1 MDHKKVFSDWKAR
14 IETGE
19 EFQDSDSTRDALE
32 GMNDASAKAET
43 SLSMLCKL
51 AAESEKLQETLLRKV
66 YGQEHAVSSF
76 VTGYFQAELL
86 KTTDS
91 SIRKPA
97 ATFLFVGAPGVGK
110 TYLAETVAEVLK
122 LPFARFDMSEYSDK
136 DAVMEFAGSDGV
148 YKGSKEGN
156 VTGFV
161 KNNPECVLIF
171 DEIEK
176 AHLNVLHLFL
186 QILDAGRLRD
196 SCTDKE
202 ICFDQTMIILTTN
215 AGYSIYDD
223 VRNTCLDK
231 IPKRAVIQTLRT
243 ECDPRTGNPF
253 FPPALCSR
261 FASGNVI
268 LFNRMEPQYLK
279 QILKYHLNRW
289 VTNLEEKFNVEIQ
302 LDKYV
307 STALMLAEGGTADA
321 RMISGRAEKFLSK
334 EIFELFRQMA
344 SASSNERLNKMKKIS
359 FRVDL
364 DLDKVPSEIKELFLT
379 ADDHQKAMKR
389 LARDHQVLQ
398 YDTYQRISKDG
409 VTAEVI
415 LKDFKLRYAVE
426 GVDSGRIL
434 GEAERPSVTFGDI
447 IGAEEAK
454 EELKFFVEYMKH
466 PNQYSAK
473 GFSPPKGVLLY
484 GVPGTGKTMLAKA
497 MAAEAKMTFMSAEG
511 SQFLKKYVGE
521 GPELVHALFRTAR
534 KYAPTILFIDEI
546 DAIGKNRQNRDAD
559 SARSDTLNALL
570 TEMSGFGTSEE
581 NQVFVLAATN
591 FDVNGKDKHSLD
603 PALLR
608 RFDRKI
614 LVDLPNKEERFRFLK
629 QRKNQSP
636 VLAFSDREA
645 DRIAAGSGGMTLAK
659 IKLILSFS
667 MRCAVEKKSEFVT
680 DEILEEAFASYDD
693 GTDTN
698 SLCTKDELRRIAI
711 HEAGHAFVCWKNNHI
726 PAYLTIMGNKS
737 YGGYMMQEHGCGA
750 FNLTRQQVHERIQE
764 ALAGRAAEIVIYGEE
779 DGVSSGAAN
788 DLNVA
793 TQLAEKMIGQWGMDR
808 EFGMAVIHE
817 RNGLYSD
824 LTHELHDRVNAI
836 LNQMLDETISKVGEN
851 KGEIKLL
858 ADMLMQKN
866 HLNSQDI
873 REVLES
879 KSRMDAR

>member
-1 MDHKKVFSDWKAR
+1 MAMDYEKIFLEWKANR
-14 IETGE
+14 EDGQKSE
-19 EFQDSDSTRDALE
+19 DSTVDAASGAEDAVPRDGA
-32 GMNDASAKAET
+32 
-43 SLSMLCKL
+43 SLSVLYEL
-51 AAESEKLQETLLRKV
+51 TEEASELRRRLLEKI

-76 VTGYFQAELL
+76 VTGYFQARLL
-86 KTTDS
+86 KMTDPS
-91 SIRKPA
+91 VRKPA
-97 ATFLFVGAPGVGK
+97 ASFLFVGAPGVGK
-110 TYLAETVAEVLK
+110 TYLAETAAEVLDC
-122 LPFARFDMSEYSDK
+122 PFARFDMSEYSDK
-136 DAVMEFAGSDGV
+136 DAVMEFSGSDGV
-148 YKGSKEGN
+148 YKGSKKGN

-161 KNNPECVLIF
+161 KKNQRCVLLF

-196 SCTDKE
+196 SCTDEE
-202 ICFDQTMIILTTN
+202 ISFDQTMIILTSN

-223 VRNTCLDK
+223 FRNTDLDK
-231 IPKRAVIQTLRT
+231 ISKRAVIQTLRT

-279 QILKYHLNRW
+279 QILEYHLNRW

-302 LDKYV
+302 LDEYV

-321 RMISGRAEKFLSK
+321 RMISGRAEKFLSE

-344 SASSNERLNKMKKIS
+344 SASSNERLNKMKKI
-359 FRVDL
+359 FFWVDL
-364 DLDKVPSEIKELFLT
+364 KGILSEIKDLFLT
-379 ADDHQKAMKR
+379 VDDHQKAMKQ
-389 LARDHQVLQ
+389 LARYHQVLQ
-398 YDTYQRISKDG
+398 YDTHYKVSDDWM
-409 VTAEVI
+409 TAEVI
-415 LKDFKLRYAVE
+415 LKDFQLQYAVE

-473 GFSPPKGVLLY
+473 GFPPPKGVLLY

-521 GPELVHALFRTAR
+521 GPESVHALFRTAR

-614 LVDLPNKEERFRFLK
+614 LVDLPNKEERLLFLEK
-629 QRKNQSP
+629 QQNP
-636 VLAFSDREA
+636 VLAFSDKEA
-645 DRIAAGSGGMTLAK
+645 NRIAAGSVGMTLAK
-659 IKLILSFS
+659 IKSILSFS
-667 MRCAVEKKSEFVT
+667 MRCAVGQKSEIVT

-698 SLCTKDELRRIAI
+698 SLCTKDELWRIAI
-711 HEAGHAFVCWKNNHI
+711 HEAGHAFVCWKNHHI

-824 LTHELHDRVNAI
+824 LPHELHDRVNAI
-836 LNQMLDETISKVGEN
+836 LNQMLDETISKVEEN
-851 KGEIKLL
+851 KKEIELL

>member
-1 MDHKKVFSDWKAR
+1 MAMDYEKIFLEWKANR
-14 IETGE
+14 GDGQKSE
-19 EFQDSDSTRDALE
+19 DSTVDAASGAEDAAPRDGA
-32 GMNDASAKAET
+32 
-43 SLSMLCKL
+43 SLSMLYEL
-51 AAESEKLQETLLRKV
+51 TEEASELRRRLLEKI

-76 VTGYFQAELL
+76 VTGYFQARLL
-86 KTTDS
+86 KMTDPS
-91 SIRKPA
+91 VRKPA
-97 ATFLFVGAPGVGK
+97 ASFLFVGAPGVGK
-110 TYLAETVAEVLK
+110 TYLAETAAEVLDC
-122 LPFARFDMSEYSDK
+122 PFARFDMSEYSDK
-136 DAVMEFAGSDGV
+136 DAVMEFSGSDGV
-148 YKGSKEGN
+148 FKGSKKGN

-161 KNNPECVLIF
+161 KKNQRCVLLF

-196 SCTDKE
+196 SCTDEE
-202 ICFDQTMIILTTN
+202 ISFDQTMIILTSN

-223 VRNTCLDK
+223 VRNTDLDK
-231 IPKRAVIQTLRT
+231 ISKRAVMQTLRT
-243 ECDPRTGNPF
+243 ECDPRTGKPF

-268 LFNRMEPQYLK
+268 LFNRMEPRYLK
-279 QILKYHLNRW
+279 QILEYHLQKW
-289 VTNLEEKFNVEIQ
+289 VTNLAVKFNVDIQ
-302 LDKYV
+302 LDEHV
-307 STALMLAEGGTADA
+307 STALMFTEGGSADA
-321 RMISGRAEKFLSK
+321 RIISGRAEKFLSE

-344 SASSNERLNKMKKIS
+344 SASSNEQFNKMKKIF

-364 DLDKVPSEIKELFLT
+364 NSVPSEIKALFKT
-379 ADDHQKAMKR
+379 TNDQQKVMKR
-389 LARDHQVLQ
+389 LARYHQVLQ
-398 YDTYQRISKDG
+398 YDTHYQVSDDWM
-409 VTAEVI
+409 TAEVV
-415 LKDFKLRYAVE
+415 LKDFQLQYAVE
-426 GVDSGRIL
+426 GVDSGCIL
-434 GEAERPSVTFGDI
+434 ADAERPSVTFDDI
-447 IGAEEAK
+447 IGAEDAK
-454 EELKFFVEYMKH
+454 EELKFFVKCMKDPH
-466 PNQYSAK
+466 QYSEK
-473 GFSPPKGVLLY
+473 GFPPPKGVLLY

-497 MAAEAKMTFMSAEG
+497 MAVEADMTFMSAEG

-521 GPELVHALFRTAR
+521 GPESVHALFRTAR

-614 LVDLPNKEERFRFLK
+614 LVDLPNKEERLLFLK
-629 QRKNQSP
+629 KQQNP
-636 VLAFSDREA
+636 VLAFSDKEA
-645 DRIAAGSGGMTLAK
+645 DRIAAGSVGMTLAK
-659 IKLILSFS
+659 IKSILSFS
-667 MRCAVEKKSEFVT
+667 MRCAVGQKSEIVT

-698 SLCTKDELRRIAI
+698 SLCTKDELWRIAI
-711 HEAGHAFVCWKNNHI
+711 HEAGHAFVCWKNHHI

-737 YGGYMMQEHGCGA
+737 YGGYMMQEHGCGVR
-750 FNLTRQQVHERIQE
+750 NLTRQQVHERIQE

-808 EFGMAVIHE
+808 EFGMAVIRE

-824 LTHELHDRVNAI
+824 LPHELHDRVNAI
-836 LNQMLDETISKVGEN
+836 LNQMLDETISKVEEN
-851 KGEIKLL
+851 KKEIELL